1 MKTWIK
7 ITLIILIL
15 LLILLGIGKIIK
27 KKQSPFNDIDFSN
40 FKKPDLNIS
49 IETPN
54 ITVPNYDLPDTNY
67 QQPEIKVPDLNK

>member
-1 MKTWIK
+1 
-7 ITLIILIL
+7 
-15 LLILLGIGKIIK
+15 LGIGKIIK

>member
-7 ITLIILIL
+7 ITLIILLIL
-15 LLILLGIGKIIK
+15 IILLGIGKIIK
-27 KKQSPFNDIDFSN
+27 KQQSPFNDINFSN

-54 ITVPNYDLPDTNY
+54 ITLPTYDVPDTNY
-67 QQPEIKVPDLNK
+67 QQPDIQIPDLE